1 MDGKRSPNNWSF
13 YFKSNGYL
21 CFDLSDRNDIE
32 ELDRL
37 KIVIQLLN
45 TLLLQLVKDLLV
57 LKEIDICLL

>member
-1 MDGKRSPNNWSF
+1 MDGKRSPNWSF
-13 YFKSNGYL
+13 YFKSNRYL
-21 CFDLSDRNDIE
+21 CFDMSDRNDIE

-45 TLLLQLVKDLLV
+45 TLLLQLVKGLLV